1 MVNLFHQSNLLAQ
14 FGACLTNQLC
24 TRTRRKSLEWFLTV
38 QPSTAE
44 ALLSKITYP
53 RNFYMDDCLLAAPS
67 VDEDERLIEQVST
80 LLQHKEI
87 FVLKGGS
94 WMT

>member
-1 MVNLFHQSNLLAQ
+1 MIS
-14 FGACLTNQLC
+14 
-24 TRTRRKSLEWFLTV
+24 TRRYFSIFSVFVNFPWI
-38 QPSTAE
+38 
-44 ALLSKITYP
+44 SKITYP

-87 FVLKGGS
+87 FVSKGGS

>member
-1 MVNLFHQSNLLAQ
+1 
-14 FGACLTNQLC
+14 
-24 TRTRRKSLEWFLTV
+24 
-38 QPSTAE
+38 
-44 ALLSKITYP
+44 
-53 RNFYMDDCLLAAPS
+53 MDDCLLAAPS

-87 FVLKGGS
+87 FVSKGGS